1 MQRILIIFFL
11 LFSSSAFTEE
21 TVINCI
27 YEDIN
32 IQKKYKKNL
41 NGLYKSFA
49 DYFLPFN
56 FEIEFINESK
66 REWKINKQFSSQ
78 IENKLN
84 NMIDVFVKH
93 PDNYSVDDI
102 KVINF
107 FSILLGVKKTKM
119 IEEIKETLEI
129 YSKEELTKI
138 YSDEYYRVLNDSF
151 YNVISDELM
160 KVLPSKEIDEDPNKI
175 ALNNL
180 TGEPLGNNVIL
191 EWTTDNATLIRIKMQ
206 YPDVIEK
213 YETNSSLK
221 IINFEGETY
230 IDTEGFCY
238 NKKIT
243 QTIKTTT
250 SNNNDK
256 TINKLK
262 KLKLMF
268 DEELITQEEYDA
280 KRKDILDEM

>member
-56 FEIEFINESK
+56 FEIEFIHESK
-66 REWKINKQFSSQ
+66 REWKINKKFSSQ
-78 IENKLN
+78 IENKVN

-107 FSILLGVKKTKM
+107 TSILLGVKKTKM

-129 YSKEELTKI
+129 YS
-138 YSDEYYRVLNDSF
+138 
-151 YNVISDELM
+151 
-160 KVLPSKEIDEDPNKI
+160 
-175 ALNNL
+175 
-180 TGEPLGNNVIL
+180 
-191 EWTTDNATLIRIKMQ
+191 
-206 YPDVIEK
+206 
-213 YETNSSLK
+213 
-221 IINFEGETY
+221 
-230 IDTEGFCY
+230 
-238 NKKIT
+238 
-243 QTIKTTT
+243 
-250 SNNNDK
+250 
-256 TINKLK
+256 
-262 KLKLMF
+262 
-268 DEELITQEEYDA
+268 
-280 KRKDILDEM
+280 